1 MPRCCYSK
9 LTDWFIMA
17 TKLRIISGVVGI
29 AFYTV
34 SPLPVYSQGYGG
46 TGISLQRLEELCRA
60 GALMGATGGSGR
72 NYIDTTLQGRYSM
85 GNSTSQQYRN
95 QINWL
100 RSNCPA
106 YR

>member
-1 MPRCCYSK
+1 
-9 LTDWFIMA
+9 MA

-95 QINWL
+95 QINWF
-100 RSNCPA
+100 RSSCPA
-106 YR
+106 Y